1 MKKIL
6 SFCMSILVFCC
17 FCTNLQGRALNFTP
31 NFEIRSQ
38 AALLMSLDT
47 DTVLYQK
54 NADKQYMPGSL
65 VQIMTAIVVLENCP
79 NLRTN
84 ITADA
89 SLYTQFTTTE
99 YPDDLRLADIKD
111 GNILSVE
118 ELLYAMLLTSSAEAA
133 ILLANHFGNGN
144 VSNFVQMMNDKA
156 QELGCTNTNFSNP
169 TGIYSPS
176 QKTTAADLATITKY
190 ALSLGRFEDI
200 ATASSFST
208 YTPNEGTSGWTWA
221 HSNTMIEAS
230 SYYHVKGVKGLKTA
244 NMTTQGRSIICEASR
259 DGNSYLIVLLAAPF
273 EDSDGDLQFYHQAD
287 AANLLN
293 WAFEHF
299 SYQTILS
306 ESTELGQIKVENGD
320 GSDYVLVKPAKSFM
334 TLWYDSADVAS
345 IVQEV
350 TLDKTVSAPVNAG
363 DKLGEVVLK
372 YSGEQIAAI
381 DLVATSSVKLSPFKY
396 YFALVQH
403 FPKTAWLIRA
413 VIISIL
419 LCAIYIALCIYA
431 HICHQQRLKPV
442 QPVHLKPS
450 TSGVKREAA
459 RSTEQERRA
468 QSRTHSGTRPN
479 PSANHSTQPRKP
491 QNSAQRPQKP
501 QNPNRNVQHPANKPQ
516 DKNS

>member
-6 SFCMSILVFCC
+6 SFCMSVLVFCC
-17 FCTNLQGRALNFTP
+17 FCTNLRGQALNFTP

-38 AALLMSLDT
+38 AALLMNLDT

-54 NADKQYMPGSL
+54 NADIQYMPGSL
-65 VQIMTAIVVLENCP
+65 VQIMTAVVVLENCP

-89 SLYTQFTTTE
+89 SLYTQFSTTE

-111 GNILSVE
+111 GNVLSVE
-118 ELLYAMLLTSSAEAA
+118 ELLYAMLLTSSAEAS
-133 ILLANHFGNGN
+133 ILLANHFGNGS
-144 VSNFVQMMNDKA
+144 VPNFVQMMNEKA
-156 QELGCTNTNFSNP
+156 KALGCTNTNFTNP
-169 TGIYSPS
+169 TGIYSAS
-176 QKTTAADLATITKY
+176 QKTTASDLAKITKY

-200 ATASSFST
+200 ATAPTFST
-208 YTPNEGTSGWTWA
+208 YTPNDSPSTGWTWA
-221 HSNTMIEAS
+221 HSNTMIEATS
-230 SYYHVKGVKGLKTA
+230 RYYVKGVRGLKTA
-244 NMTTQGRSIICEASR
+244 NMTTQGRSIVCEASR
-259 DGNSYLIVLLAAPF
+259 DGNSYLMILLAAPF

-306 ESTELGQIKVENGD
+306 ESTELGQLKVENGD
-320 GSDYVLVKPAKSFM
+320 GSDYVLVKPKTSFM
-334 TLWYDSADVAS
+334 TLWYDSADMAS

-350 TLDKTVSAPVNAG
+350 TLADSVSAPVNAG

-372 YSGEQIAAI
+372 FAGEEIAVI

-396 YFALVQH
+396 YMTLIQH
-403 FPKTAWLIRA
+403 FPKTGWMTRA
-413 VIISIL
+413 IIISIL

-431 HICHQQRLKPV
+431 HVCHQQRLKPV

-450 TSGVKREAA
+450 TSGVKREVAQSA
-459 RSTEQERRA
+459 EKERRA
-468 QSRTHSGTRPN
+468 QNRPRT
-479 PSANHSTQPRKP
+479 A
-491 QNSAQRPQKP
+491 
-501 QNPNRNVQHPANKPQ
+501 QNPNRTANRNPQ
-516 DKNS
+516 NSNRRPPDKTRK